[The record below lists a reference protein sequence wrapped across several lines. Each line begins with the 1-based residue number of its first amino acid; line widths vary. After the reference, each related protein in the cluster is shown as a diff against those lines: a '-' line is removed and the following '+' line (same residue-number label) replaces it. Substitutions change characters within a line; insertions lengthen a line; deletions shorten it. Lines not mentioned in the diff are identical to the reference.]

1 MPKRPEKLEKGLSLG
16 ERIRIMRE
24 KQQLDLATVAQKTGL
39 SPEQIQN
46 IEEGKVAPP
55 VGTLIQISRALAVDS
70 SALLAEDKKKERRQS
85 YLKRTKAYAY
95 KSLTPGAE
103 DKHLWAYLVTLQP
116 KKEHEMVAYKHE
128 GEEFVYVLEGRVE
141 VTVGQEVHV
150 VKKGGTLHFDSNVAH
165 NLKNLGSTQAKLLV
179 VVYTP

>member
-1 MPKRPEKLEKGLSLG
+1 MPKRPEKAQTLG
-16 ERIRIMRE
+16 DRIRTMRE
-24 KQQLDLATVAQKTGL
+24 NQQVDLNTVALKTGL
-39 SPEQIQN
+39 SLEYLQT

-55 VGTLIQISRALAVDS
+55 VGTLIQISRALSVDS
-70 SALLAEDKKKERRQS
+70 ATLLAEDRKKERRQS

-103 DKHLWAYLVTLQP
+103 DKHLWAYMVTLQP
-116 KKEHEMVAYKHE
+116 EKEHKMVEYKHE

-141 VTVGQEVHV
+141 ITLGEEAHV
-150 VKKGGTLHFDSNVAH
+150 VKKGGTLHFNSGVTH
-165 NLKNLGSTQAKLLV
+165 NLKNLSSKQSKLLV